1 MLVRTQVS
9 LPADDHRRAKQRAAD
24 LGVSLAEYVRRL
36 VTQDLEESRGG
47 ADVTR
52 LFALGA
58 SGIADVS
65 ENHDSHVAEALE
77 ARFPRDRR

>member
-24 LGVSLAEYVRRL
+24 LGVSLAEYIRRL

-58 SGIADVS
+58 SGVTNVS
-65 ENHDSHVAEALE
+65 ENHDAHLAEALE